1 VWRIAGS
8 VHYRSKKAKRDLK
21 AIDGGFLMFW
31 AAAIVGLYILG
42 LWWCYEVVRRFP
54 EDVREI
60 LELKEV
66 TRTIVIVFIWLITAP
81 LAIGLVIYGYVL
93 ISRLILFVRTL

>member
-1 VWRIAGS
+1 
-8 VHYRSKKAKRDLK
+8 
-21 AIDGGFLMFW
+21 
-31 AAAIVGLYILG
+31 VG
-42 LWWCYEVVRRFP
+42 RRFP